1 MIVFF
6 GKKTEEFTFPKDY
19 FARFLT
25 DDIASCRF
33 LWKFQD
39 FSFIIKE
46 INFLSEAISMGNLL
60 RADHGLAFL
69 LQFENVAWYEDGA
82 VRILDRR
89 VYPMETR
96 FVTCRSHKEVA
107 QAIAD
112 MVTQSA
118 GPYYA
123 AAHGMTLAAYE
134 CRSMAQPVPF
144 LQQAAYT
151 LSHARP
157 TTASRMEAITGAA
170 LRVAVEALE
179 QGADPVSALQQFA
192 LNMMNTRYRNIE
204 KCAVAL
210 ADLLPREATVMT
222 QCFAETVVGLLLR
235 EADVRGKTV
244 QLICPETRPFLQGA
258 RLTASVA
265 AQQGCR
271 ATVITDNMPGTVL
284 SSGKVDMFTSAA
296 DAICMDGTIINKVGT
311 FQIALCAKHFGV
323 PYYVTGSPDR
333 SKPNAASVTIEYRNG
348 DAVLEHQGI
357 RVTAPGV
364 QGLYPAFDITP
375 PQLVTGI
382 ATDRGIFT
390 PDLLGSYFKS
400 EETEDFPSA

>member
-1 MIVFF
+1 MIH
-6 GKKTEEFTFPKDY
+6 TE
-19 FARFLT
+19 
-25 DDIASCRF
+25 
-33 LWKFQD
+33 
-39 FSFIIKE
+39 
-46 INFLSEAISMGNLL
+46 

-69 LQFENVAWYEDGA
+69 LQFENVAWYRDGA

-96 FVTCRSHKEVA
+96 FVVCRTHGEVA

-134 CRSMAQPVPF
+134 CRNARDPMAF
-144 LQQAAYT
+144 LTQAAYT

-170 LRVAVEALE
+170 LQEAKRALDS
-179 QGADPVSALQQFA
+179 GRDIVDALQA
-192 LNMMNTRYRNIE
+192 YAVGMMETRYRNID
-204 KCAVAL
+204 KCARQL
-210 ADLLPREATVMT
+210 ADLLPRDAAVMT

-235 EADVRGKTV
+235 DAAQQGKTV
-244 QLICPETRPFLQGA
+244 RMFCPETRPFLQGA

-265 AQQGCR
+265 AQQGCDV
-271 ATVITDNMPGTVL
+271 TVITDNMPGMIL
-284 SSGKVDMFTSAA
+284 STQNIDMFTSAA
-296 DAICMDGTIINKVGT
+296 DAICMDGTIVNKVGT

-333 SKPNAASVTIEYRNG
+333 SKPDASAVHIEYRDG
-348 DAVLEHQGI
+348 ASVLDHLGT
-357 RVTAPGV
+357 RATYPGV
-364 QGLYPAFDITP
+364 KGLYPAFDITP

-382 ATDRGIFT
+382 VTDRGTFSPAT
-390 PDLLGSYFKS
+390 LANYYAVGEDG
-400 EETEDFPSA
+400 DFPSA

>member
-1 MIVFF
+1 MNQT
-6 GKKTEEFTFPKDY
+6 K
-19 FARFLT
+19 
-25 DDIASCRF
+25 
-33 LWKFQD
+33 
-39 FSFIIKE
+39 
-46 INFLSEAISMGNLL
+46 

-69 LQFENVAWYEDGA
+69 LQFENVAWYQDGA

-96 FVTCRSHKEVA
+96 FVVCRTHREVA

-134 CRSMAQPVPF
+134 CRGIRDPIAF
-144 LQQAAYT
+144 LTQAAYT

-157 TTASRMEAITGAA
+157 TTASRMEAITNAA
-170 LRVAVEALE
+170 LLEAKRALDSGRDIVEAL
-179 QGADPVSALQQFA
+179 QTYAVG
-192 LNMMNTRYRNIE
+192 MMETRYRNID
-204 KCAVAL
+204 KCARQL
-210 ADLLPREATVMT
+210 ADLLPRDAAVMT

-235 EADVRGKTV
+235 DANEQGKTV
-244 QLICPETRPFLQGA
+244 RMFCPETRPFLQGA

-265 AQQGCR
+265 AQQGCEV
-271 ATVITDNMPGTVL
+271 TVITDNMPGMIL
-284 SSGKVDMFTSAA
+284 STKKIDLFTSAA

-333 SKPNAASVTIEYRNG
+333 RKPDASAVQIEYRDG
-348 DAVLEHQGI
+348 DAVLEHLGT
-357 RVTAPGV
+357 RATHPGV
-364 QGLYPAFDITP
+364 KGLYPAFDITP
-375 PQLVTGI
+375 PELVTGI
-382 ATDRGIFT
+382 VTDRGTFT
-390 PDLLGSYFKS
+390 PATLSTYYGTDEKG
-400 EETEDFPSA
+400 DFPSA